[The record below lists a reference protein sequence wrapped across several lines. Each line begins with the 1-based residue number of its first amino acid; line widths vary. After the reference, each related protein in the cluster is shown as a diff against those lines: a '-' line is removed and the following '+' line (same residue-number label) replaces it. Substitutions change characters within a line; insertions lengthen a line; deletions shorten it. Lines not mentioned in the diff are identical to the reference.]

1 MQQAVLS
8 RKLGKVLCIG
18 LVIYRPVKHA
28 KLHVVPSVD
37 PFCLPISLTH
47 SPCYLKMD
55 EATENLI
62 LQLQL
67 EDIEEERDRSK
78 GKARKDD
85 EIADADLALQ
95 VQEEEFKHTITIRSD
110 YRMAQSIGRAV
121 TDDAVNI
128 AVLAGEERR
137 AAADREMACRLSGQT
152 ARPDPQT
159 SILDTDDDV
168 LSRLSALNIDVAT
181 GEESQESSSS
191 PGEAGESSAWA
202 TGRRPQR
209 LNGPKNKCDTC
220 MDMKH
225 TVQMPC
231 AHHYCRH
238 CTVRLFTEALPDESL
253 FPVRCCRQN
262 IPMSLVSSY
271 LGTDLTRQV
280 EKKAVEYAT
289 TNRTYCHVASCAT
302 FIEPGYTHGSTG
314 ICPREHCGSQTCIL
328 CKKPAHDGDCPPRDD
343 GSEEAL
349 QLAQSNG
356 WQRCE
361 QCQNVVELNHG
372 CNHIT

>member
-1 MQQAVLS
+1 
-8 RKLGKVLCIG
+8 
-18 LVIYRPVKHA
+18 
-28 KLHVVPSVD
+28 
-37 PFCLPISLTH
+37 
-47 SPCYLKMD
+47 MD

-238 CTVRLFTEALPDESL
+238 CTATPMDQLEFARESIAGARPVFYARNLPMTETA
-253 FPVRCCRQN
+253 RR
-262 IPMSLVSSY
+262 
-271 LGTDLTRQV
+271 GTTVLKRRYSWHNPT
-280 EKKAVEYAT
+280 
-289 TNRTYCHVASCAT
+289 
-302 FIEPGYTHGSTG
+302 
-314 ICPREHCGSQTCIL
+314 
-328 CKKPAHDGDCPPRDD
+328 D
-343 GSEEAL
+343 GSDASSAKTL
-349 QLAQSNG
+349 
-356 WQRCE
+356 
-361 QCQNVVELNHG
+361 
-372 CNHIT
+372 